1 MFMDRKEIFSRQR
14 LDGLWRLASS
24 VLSDTEEAKDVV
36 QDVMMKVC
44 VSPAPIINVD
54 SYLVRAVVNTCI
66 DRIRKRDRVSE
77 LVSDVIS
84 ESRIESFDDR
94 EIVRYAISRLPER
107 QRIAVHLKDIEGYT
121 TEEVA
126 GMMEI
131 EENHLRT
138 ILCRARKAMRDII
151 EKELYGEVQLR

>member
-1 MFMDRKEIFSRQR
+1 MKAIETKIIFGSDLNADDEKPYAEI
-14 LDGLWRLASS
+14 DG
-24 VLSDTEEAKDVV
+24 
-36 QDVMMKVC
+36 
-44 VSPAPIINVD
+44 ID

-126 GMMEI
+126 CMLLKRFRFSFKFFI
-131 EENHLRT
+131 T
-138 ILCRARKAMRDII
+138 
-151 EKELYGEVQLR
+151 KERRNEYF